1 MASRATTRKRETKT
15 NETGRRLME
24 GVRQMHHAAATGD
37 YTGMRVHQLDI
48 PDPGQ
53 YRAKGVRAL
62 RDTLGVTQRTFA
74 RLLGVSPEL
83 IEHWEQGLREPS
95 PLARRLLD
103 RIKADPA
110 VYLADLLERREI
122 ASPARDVRKA
132 SKRVG

>member
-1 MASRATTRKRETKT
+1 MASRATTRKRETRA
-15 NETGRRLME
+15 NDAGRRLME

-37 YTGMRVHQLDI
+37 FTGMRIHHLDI

-95 PLARRLLD
+95 LLARRLLD
-103 RIKADPA
+103 RIKADPTA
-110 VYLADLLERREI
+110 YLADLLQRREI
-122 ASPARDVRKA
+122 TAPARGIRNA